1 MNDKDYKIFPTLV
14 RQVDDFISQQECKVI
29 QQEILQHSLKDK
41 HNLLT
46 GDSVS
51 SHLKSNILDILSID
65 LNERI
70 KEVAKRYTEYSGL
83 HNKNN
88 ITTSWFN
95 IQNENSTLVNHNH
108 DATFLAGAI
117 FINVDELSSPFV
129 LEHPD
134 PYMKF
139 KNFEYGTKFR
149 KELYEID
156 PKNGMM
162 LIFPGW
168 LNHGSNAKK
177 NMTKDRM
184 VISFNTRFIFYDF
197 SNEDKK
203 IEKNKMQ
210 YN

>member
-95 IQNENSTLVNHNH
+95 IQKKDSVLLEHTHPNSVLSGVIYT
-108 DATFLAGAI
+108 
-117 FINVDELSSPFV
+117 NVDENSSALYFYNPNPFITFM
-129 LEHPD
+129 ENERD
-134 PYMKF
+134 KDF
-139 KNFEYGTKFR
+139 SFEWFYIK
-149 KELYEID
+149 
-156 PKNGMM
+156 PKLCSL
-162 LIFPGW
+162 LIFPSW
-168 LNHGSNAKK
+168 LRHGSNRIK
-177 NMTKDRM
+177 NQTEDRT
-184 VISFNTRFIFYDF
+184 VISFNIR
-197 SNEDKK
+197 
-203 IEKNKMQ
+203 
-210 YN
+210 